1 LAAQLLN
8 TVARVASVHRNFHK
22 ISIRQMPIAV
32 GEGKLLSLNHP
43 VQGLGVF
50 LTDQVEVEAFKNLE
64 HFKSDESLRGRR
76 QFINIV
82 ISVMGADRLDP
93 IRVMFGKIFEREKT
107 AELFRATLPLE
118 WRCSAL
124 VPC

>member
-1 LAAQLLN
+1 
-8 TVARVASVHRNFHK
+8 
-22 ISIRQMPIAV
+22 MPIAV
-32 GEGKLLSLNHP
+32 GEGKLLSLNHQ